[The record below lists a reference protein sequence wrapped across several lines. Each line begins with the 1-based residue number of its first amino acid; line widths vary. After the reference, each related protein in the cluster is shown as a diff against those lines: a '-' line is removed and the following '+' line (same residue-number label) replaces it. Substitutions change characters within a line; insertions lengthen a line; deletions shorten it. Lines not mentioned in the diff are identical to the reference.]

1 MKKDLMSERITRSN
15 LKVSKDLDELVI
27 EMLNGLDMEPQEFWN
42 SLEEILNEFGPKNEA
57 LLQERTNL
65 QNKLNK
71 WHQENQSN
79 FNFEE
84 YKKFLIEIGYL
95 IEEKEDFSIETKNV
109 DAEIAKIAGPQLVVP
124 VMNARFSLNAA
135 NARWGSFYDALYGT
149 DVISEENGQE
159 RSGPYNPTRGDAVIE
174 FSKQFLDK
182 TIPLTAG
189 SYSDVTSFNITDN
202 GLEVLLSNQEK
213 AHIENPDQFK
223 GYQGERDNPTA
234 ILFKNNGLHLEI
246 QIDKNDSVGKDDPA
260 GIKDVFLESAVTT
273 IQDCE
278 DSIAAVDAEDKVV
291 VYSNWLGLMKGTLEE
306 TFVKGDQTMTRSL
319 NPDRLY
325 FDNNEKEF
333 FLPGRS
339 LLLVRNVGHL
349 MTNPAILYSSEDKE
363 IPEGIMDA
371 MFTICIAMH
380 DLKQKGKYKNSRE
393 GSVYIVKP
401 KMHGP
406 EEVSFTC
413 NLFSRIEEKLNL
425 KQNTVKIG
433 IMDEERRTT
442 INLKECIRE
451 AKDRIIFINTGFL
464 DRTGDEIHT
473 SMEAGPMVPK
483 GDMKAQPWI
492 NSYEDSNVDI
502 GLETGFNGKA
512 QIGKGMWAMPD
523 EMLEMI
529 RNKQVHPES
538 GANCA
543 WVPSP
548 TAATLHA
555 IHYHEISVNDEQK
568 KLKSRKRASL
578 EDILTIPLLEDV
590 NSLTDEQIKFEIEN
604 NAQGILGYVVRWVDQ
619 GVGCSKVPDI
629 NNVGLMEDRAT
640 CRISSQH
647 MANWLRHGIVTE
659 EEVMDVM
666 KKMAAVVDK
675 QNEGD
680 PDYINMAPSF
690 DGFAFKAAC
699 DLVFKGKDQPSGYTE
714 PLLHKRRLE
723 FKTSQ
728 S

>member
-1 MKKDLMSERITRSN
+1 MSEKITRSN

-95 IEEKEDFSIETKNV
+95 IEEKEDFSIETENV

-182 TIPLTAG
+182 TIPLTEG

-213 AHIENPDQFK
+213 AHIEIPDQFK

-260 GIKDVFLESAVTT
+260 GIKDVYLESAVTT

-325 FDNNEKEF
+325 FDNNGKEF

-349 MTNPAILYSSEDKE
+349 MTNPAILYSTEDKE

-413 NLFSRIEEKLNL
+413 DLFSRIEEKLNL
-425 KQNTVKIG
+425 KHNTVKIG

-699 DLVFKGKDQPSGYTE
+699 DLGLREKINQADILSLYCIKED
-714 PLLHKRRLE
+714 
-723 FKTSQ
+723 
-728 S
+728 

>member
-1 MKKDLMSERITRSN
+1 MSEKITRSN

-95 IEEKEDFSIETKNV
+95 IEEKEDFSIETENV
-109 DAEIAKIAGPQLVVP
+109 DAEIAEIAGPQLVVP

-182 TIPLTAG
+182 TIPLTEG

-213 AHIENPDQFK
+213 AHIKNPDQFK

-325 FDNNEKEF
+325 FDNNGKEF

-349 MTNPAILYSSEDKE
+349 MTNPAILYSTEDKE

-413 NLFSRIEEKLNL
+413 DLFSRIEEKLNL

-492 NSYEDSNVDI
+492 SSYEDSNVDI

-680 PDYINMAPSF
+680 PDYINMAPNF